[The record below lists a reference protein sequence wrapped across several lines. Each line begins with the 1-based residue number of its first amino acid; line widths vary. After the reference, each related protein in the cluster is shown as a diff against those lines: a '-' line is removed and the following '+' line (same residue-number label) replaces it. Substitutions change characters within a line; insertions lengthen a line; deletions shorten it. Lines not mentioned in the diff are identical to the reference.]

1 MILPFS
7 SFCVV
12 SNIGLNFQ
20 VLGESFHITSK
31 YLTQEEKITSSMSRL
46 EALEAENSKLKKD
59 LITAMDKAN
68 FVKEKVKSLG
78 DDLRAERQLTLEKD
92 EQLLAAREK
101 LKVIAVKAV
110 EGFQQTEEYS
120 TVLFSWY
127 FKSFELLRWY
137 MIKHPIGVDLE
148 NLDME
153 VVDQEM
159 AADEGAQSTAPEA
172 TPGDTPM
179 PSVEPEFC
187 YLALFFFDE

>member
-1 MILPFS
+1 M
-7 SFCVV
+7 
-12 SNIGLNFQ
+12 
-20 VLGESFHITSK
+20 LGESIYITSE
-31 YLTQEEKITSSMSRL
+31 YLTQEVKITSSVSRL
-46 EALEAENSKLKKD
+46 EALEVENSKWKKD
-59 LITAMDKAN
+59 LIITMDEAN
-68 FVKEKVKSLG
+68 FVKEKVKYLG

-101 LKVIAVKAV
+101 LKVIAVKVV

-127 FKSFELLRWY
+127 FKGFELLRWY

-159 AADEGAQSTAPEA
+159 VADEVAQSTALEA
-172 TPGDTPM
+172 TPRDTPM
-179 PSVEPEFC
+179 PSVELEFC
-187 YLALFFFDE
+187 YLAHLFFS